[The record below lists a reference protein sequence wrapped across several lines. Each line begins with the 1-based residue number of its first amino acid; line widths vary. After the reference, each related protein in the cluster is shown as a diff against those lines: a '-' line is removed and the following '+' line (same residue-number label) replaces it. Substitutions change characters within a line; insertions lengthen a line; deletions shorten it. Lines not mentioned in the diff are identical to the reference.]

1 MIILQGELPTT
12 EKWRVMVLLHPNK
25 PVTLPWQIGR
35 LLARANNGELLG
47 VVILDARVEPGS
59 AEFQQAQT
67 TLAESAS
74 LCESNEKVDQLIISS
89 AKEGRTFHSL
99 VQTAQVDLLITD
111 LDAPYWETLS
121 HLPCTV
127 AALRFSEETAEN
139 IQMHGFRRILM
150 PTSGGPNTVHALQFL
165 TPIDATVSIDTL
177 FISRESQGIHEDEL
191 GRTRLDRMLNLADA
205 TERVNSKVVRA
216 KSAGDGIVSASQEGY
231 DLMILGSSLESS
243 LDKVL
248 FGDIVTRVVRES
260 KVPVMVVREPKVRSN
275 QLLSQL
281 DIRLR
286 RYVPRLGR
294 EQRIAVY
301 ERIREAAKPDLDYF
315 VLITLSS
322 AIAALGLVLNSPAV
336 VIGAMLVAPLMS
348 PIVAT
353 GMALILGDVRFLRFA
368 AGSALR
374 GALVAI
380 IVGVFIG
387 IMPGDNMTGEVLART
402 QPGLLDLGVA
412 LFSGLAGAFALSY
425 WQAAGALPGV
435 AIAAAL
441 VPPLAS
447 VGISFAEGQWELGLG
462 ALLLFL
468 TNYVTIAL
476 ASALVFVV
484 FGFRPNPTAKAERRT
499 QWRSAQVAVLSLVI
513 LATILTPTTIGLFR
527 EQNRDAIV
535 ESVSSETIITV
546 LGEDARLVS
555 SKVILPVNTGEPYI
569 VQIAVESPT
578 FPTQQEHID
587 LQNQI
592 GAELHEQI
600 DISEPFQL
608 EMLHSQL
615 RILDPIQFDP

>member
-1 MIILQGELPTT
+1 MVILKGEIPTSDV
-12 EKWRVMVLLHPNK
+12 WRVMVLLNPK
-25 PVTLPWQIGR
+25 KRVTLPWQGGL
-35 LLARANNGELLG
+35 LLARANKGELVATVVLAEGAG
-47 VVILDARVEPGS
+47 VDS
-59 AEFQQAQT
+59 AEFKNAERILSEAQ
-67 TLAESAS
+67 S
-74 LCESNEKVDQLIISS
+74 LCEPNDSVQKLIIGASQ
-89 AKEGRTFHSL
+89 KGRTFHGL
-99 VQTAQVDLLITD
+99 VQAAKTDLLITD
-111 LDAPYWETLS
+111 LDAPQWSTLND
-121 HLPCTV
+121 LPCTV
-127 AALRFSEETAEN
+127 AALRFTDDMETKGL
-139 IQMHGFRRILM
+139 HRILM
-150 PTSGGPNTVHALQFL
+150 PTAGGPNTVHALQFL
-165 TPIDATVSIDTL
+165 APIDRSVVIDAL
-177 FISRESQGIHEDEL
+177 FISRQSQGVHEDEL
-191 GRTRLDRMLNLADA
+191 GRARLDRMLNLADA
-205 TERVNSKVVRA
+205 TDRVNAKVVRA
-216 KSAGDGIVSASQEGY
+216 ASASDGIVTASQGGY
-231 DLMILGSSLESS
+231 DLMVIGSSLESS

-248 FGDIVTRVVRES
+248 FGDVVSRVVRES
-260 KVPVMVVREPKVRSN
+260 KVPVMVVREPNVRSN

-286 RYVPRLGR
+286 RYIPRLER
-294 EQRIAVY
+294 DQRSTVY

-353 GMALILGDVRFLRFA
+353 GMALILGDIRFLRFA

-380 IVGVFIG
+380 FVGFCVG
-387 IMPGDNMTGEVLART
+387 IMPGDNMTAEVLART

-441 VPPLAS
+441 VPPLTS
-447 VGISFAEGQWELGLG
+447 VGISFAEGKWELGFG

-499 QWRSAQVAVLSLVI
+499 QWRSTQVAMLSLVI
-513 LATILTPTTIGLFR
+513 LIAMLAPTTVNLFR
-527 EQNRDAIV
+527 EQRRDATI
-535 ESVSSETIITV
+535 ESVSRKHVIAI
-546 LGEDARLVS
+546 LGEGATLKS
-555 SKVILPVNTGEPYI
+555 SEVIPSFETKTPYV
-569 VQIAVESPT
+569 VQISVESPT

-587 LQNQI
+587 LQTQI
-592 GAELHEQI
+592 GNELATEINI
-600 DISEPFQL
+600 DVPFQL
-608 EMLHSQL
+608 KLLHSQIRVL
-615 RILDPIQFDP
+615 EPMGATP